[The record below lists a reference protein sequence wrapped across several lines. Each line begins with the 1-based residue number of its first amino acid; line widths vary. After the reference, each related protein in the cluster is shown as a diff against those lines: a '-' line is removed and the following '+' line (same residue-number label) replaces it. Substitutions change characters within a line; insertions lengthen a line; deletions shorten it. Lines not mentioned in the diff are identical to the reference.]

1 MWNALRVGL
10 AVVLACL
17 PLGLVTGLATGPA
30 TGLPLAAP
38 AAAAA
43 PTVQALTVFP
53 QVGGEL
59 TLLGSATGDPAPAP
73 ADVAVERWV
82 SDPGWTPVDATASLL
97 DDGRLAVTV
106 PLDHGPMAVA
116 GGAWVRLVV
125 SDPAGAASQA
135 SDGLG
140 IHVFADAAPP
150 FTAAPVP
157 TVTGDLT
164 VGSVLHAATGT
175 WSPTP
180 ATIGLEWN
188 RDGVRTSVSG
198 SSYPLTGADLGHV
211 ITVSATAFPSSGSTS
226 SFVVRDSRPAGA
238 VREGAF
244 VAPPPTV
251 VGLPRLGE
259 EVRVDLDGWRPTPT
273 TLAYQWSRDGVPLAD
288 ATGSSYTLTAA
299 DAGTSLTVAVHAEA
313 DGVAPVDRTTTPYA
327 VPADLHPRGPRL
339 AELMKPSSTTP
350 LTTSQVRIG
359 VTTTRPAW
367 NDLRRR
373 WWYDKTAFTH
383 AARPVPFLTLAS
395 AKYGTDMANA
405 SQGGEYDG
413 TNATLKNV
421 DVTFTITAR
430 RFAIAFRGTRKHD
443 AMVWLNGRPVAA
455 RPLRAQSSGDTSYRL
470 NWVVVT
476 LPARATTRVRFAGPL
491 TFTGVDTAGAD
502 RAVVKATPPPFT
514 VGVVSDSMLD
524 QCAQA
529 VCMSRAAVPTLG
541 RMTGWRVWN
550 LAEGG
555 TGYRSNSSAPSY
567 GTFVSSRFG
576 SDRRLAAVAR
586 APLDLLLVNGSF
598 NDAPLSTYSAEA
610 HKAAVDRYLDDLA
623 RIRPDLPVVL
633 VGIEPL
639 GRYQTTYWDSRSR
652 TMNATLAATVG
663 RHPNVI
669 GFIDPYTDR
678 WLTGTGS
685 IAAPKGDG
693 NQDVYVGTDGVHL
706 SVAGVGYYVGR
717 IVTGLREVRLP

>member
-1 MWNALRVGL
+1 MRTVLRIAL
-10 AVVLACL
+10 AMVLTCV
-17 PLGLVTGLATGPA
+17 PVGLATG
-30 TGLPLAAP
+30 LVLAPP
-38 AAAAA
+38 AAAATL
-43 PTVQALTVFP
+43 TVQSVTVFP

-59 TLLGSATGDPAPAP
+59 TLLGSLAGEGAPPP
-73 ADVAVERWV
+73 ADVTVERWV
-82 SDPGWTPVDATASLL
+82 AGPGWTVVDSTARPL
-97 DDGRLAVTV
+97 DDGRIALTV
-106 PLDHGPMAVA
+106 PLDHGPMAVV
-116 GGAWVRLVV
+116 GAASVRLVA
-125 SDPAGAASQA
+125 SGATSVP

-140 IHVFADAAPP
+140 VYVFADATPP

-157 TVTGDLT
+157 TVTGELT
-164 VGSVLHAATGT
+164 VGSVLHASTGA

-180 ATIGLEWN
+180 GTIGLEWN
-188 RDGVRTSVSG
+188 RDGVRTSVTG
-198 SSYPLTGADLGHV
+198 ASYPLTGADLGHV
-211 ITVSATAFPSSGSTS
+211 ITVSATAFPGDGSSAG
-226 SFVVRDSRPAGA
+226 FVVRDSRPTGV
-238 VREGAF
+238 VREGTF
-244 VAPPPTV
+244 VAPQPAV
-251 VGLPRLGE
+251 IGLPRLGD

-273 TLAYQWSRDGVPLAD
+273 TLTYQWSRDGVPLTD
-288 ATGSSYTLTAA
+288 ATGASYTLTAA

-313 DGVAPVDRTTTPYA
+313 EGVAPVDRTTAPYA
-327 VPADLHPRGPRL
+327 VPTDLHGRGPRL

-350 LTTSQVRIG
+350 LTSSQVRIG
-359 VTTTRPAW
+359 ITTTRPAW
-367 NDLRRR
+367 RDLRRR
-373 WWYDKTAFTH
+373 WWSDSTAFTH
-383 AARPVPFLTLAS
+383 AARPVPFRTLAS
-395 AKYGTDMANA
+395 AKTGTKMANA
-405 SQGGEYDG
+405 SQGGEYVG
-413 TNATLKNV
+413 TNASVKNV

-455 RPLRAQSSGDTSYRL
+455 RPLRALSPDDMTYRL
-470 NWVVVT
+470 NWIVVT

-491 TFTGVDTAGAD
+491 TFTGVDTAAAE
-502 RAVVKATPPPFT
+502 RAVVRATPPPFT

-524 QCAQA
+524 KCTQA
-529 VCMSRAAVPTLG
+529 VCLSRAAAPTLG

-555 TGYRSNSSAPSY
+555 TGYLSNSSAPSF
-567 GTFVSSRFG
+567 GSFVSSRFG

-598 NDAPLSTYSAEA
+598 NDAPVASYSPEA
-610 HKAAVDRYLDDLA
+610 HRAAVDDYLDDLA

-639 GRYQTTYWDSRSR
+639 GRYQASYWDTRSR

-706 SVAGVGYYVGR
+706 SAAGVGYYVGR
-717 IVTGLREVRLP
+717 IVAGLREVRLP

>member
-1 MWNALRVGL
+1 MRKALRIVL

-17 PLGLVTGLATGPA
+17 PFGLATAP
-30 TGLPLAAP
+30 P
-38 AAAAA
+38 AAAAT
-43 PTVQALTVFP
+43 PTVQAITVFP

-59 TLLGSATGDPAPAP
+59 TLLGSAGGPPPSP
-73 ADVAVERWV
+73 ADVTVERWV
-82 SDPGWTPVDATASLL
+82 SGPGWTPVDATARLL
-97 DDGRLAVTV
+97 DDGRIALTV
-106 PLDHGPMAVA
+106 PLDHGPMGVMGA
-116 GGAWVRLVV
+116 GWVRLVV
-125 SDPAGAASQA
+125 PDPTGATSVA

-140 IHVFADAAPP
+140 IYVFADVAPP
-150 FTAAPVP
+150 FTTAPVP

-164 VGSVLHAATGT
+164 VGSVLHASTGT
-175 WSPTP
+175 WSPSP

-188 RDGVRTSVSG
+188 RDGVRTSVTG

-211 ITVSATAFPSSGSTS
+211 ITVSATAFPSSGSS
-226 SFVVRDSRPAGA
+226 STFVVRDSRPAGV
-238 VREGAF
+238 VREGTF
-244 VAPPPTV
+244 VAPPPAV
-251 VGLPRLGE
+251 IGLPRLGE

-273 TLAYQWSRDGVPLAD
+273 TLAYQWSRDGLPVSG

-313 DGVAPVDRTTTPYA
+313 EGVAPVDRTTAPYA
-327 VPADLHPRGPRL
+327 VPADLRPRGPRL
-339 AELMKPSSTTP
+339 AELMKPAGTTP
-350 LTTSQVRIG
+350 LTTAQVRVG
-359 VTTTRPAW
+359 VTRTRPAW
-367 NDLRRR
+367 RDLRRR
-373 WWYDKTAFTH
+373 WWYDRTAFTH

-395 AKYGTDMANA
+395 ARNGVDMANA
-405 SQGGEYDG
+405 AQGGEYVG
-413 TNATLKNV
+413 TNASVKNV

-455 RPLRAQSSGDTSYRL
+455 QPLRAQSSGDSSYSL

-524 QCAQA
+524 KCTQA

-555 TGYRSNSSAPSY
+555 TGYLSDSSAPSY

-586 APLDLLLVNGSF
+586 APIDLLLVNGSF
-598 NDAPLSTYSAEA
+598 NDAPVGSYSAEA
-610 HKAAVDRYLDDLA
+610 HRAAVDDYLDDLA
-623 RIRPDLPVVL
+623 RVRPDLPVVL

-639 GRYQTTYWDSRSR
+639 GRYQASYWDTRSR

-706 SVAGVGYYVGR
+706 SVAGVRYYVGR
-717 IVTGLREVRLP
+717 IVAALREVRLP